1 MRNINRKRYIP
12 LYVLAVVGLG
22 LLVRLVS
29 CGPETA
35 TPDRAGGTGSGGL
48 VGAPESFTIAGNA
61 SVPISPGVMTPLDL
75 NFTNRNH
82 VALSITEL
90 RVTVGQISAP
100 NADGAHP
107 CTADDFTVQQAS
119 PGIEIIIPGEASS
132 TLSDLGLA
140 REGWP
145 YAGMLNRS
153 VNQDGCKGA
162 SLTLDYTAA
171 GTLAN

>member
-1 MRNINRKRYIP
+1 MRNINRKRSVP
-12 LYVLAVVGLG
+12 LYVIAVLGLG

-35 TPDRAGGTGSGGL
+35 TPDPAGGTGSGGL
-48 VGAPESFTIAGNA
+48 VGAPDAFTITGNA

-75 NFTNRNH
+75 NFTNRND

-90 RVTVGQISAP
+90 SVTVRQISAP

-107 CTADDFTVQQAS
+107 CTVDDFTVQQAS
-119 PGIEIIIPGEASS
+119 PGLRIIVAGEATS
-132 TLSDLGLA
+132 TFSDLGLA